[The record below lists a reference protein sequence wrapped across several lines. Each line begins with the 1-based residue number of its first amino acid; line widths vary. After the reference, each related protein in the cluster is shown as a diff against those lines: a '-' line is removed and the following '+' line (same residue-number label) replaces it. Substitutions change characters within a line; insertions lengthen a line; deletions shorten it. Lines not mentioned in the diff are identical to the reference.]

1 MLVDIAKLMI
11 TMLPIFRFL
20 INLYEA
26 IKEEGIHMP
35 NIKSAKKRMVTSEKS
50 RVRNQAEKSKIK
62 HTRRSFMEAV
72 EGKGKEVSAAELKA
86 YCSVLDKAAK
96 KGIIEKNTAI
106 RRKRRATEKVRAIA

>member
-35 NIKSAKKRMVTSEKS
+35 NIKSAKKRMLTSEKS

-62 HTRRSFMEAV
+62 HTRRSFMDAV
-72 EGKGKEVSAAELKA
+72 AEKGKEISAAELKS
-86 YCSVLDKAAK
+86 YCSILDKAAK

-106 RRKRRATEKVRAIA
+106 RRKRRATEKVRAMA